1 MFARKYI
8 VDCMKNLYNSKY
20 ITARDGN
27 VSFKPKNANF
37 FYISPSSIKKNE
49 IDEDQIIKIYFKK
62 SDIIFPNK
70 LNYNFVYNNNNYK
83 PSKELLMHSIFL
95 TDEIFKDEDIFLVH
109 AHPPNII
116 SYTGLNKSNELKNI
130 KKIFPEVNFGRIGNN
145 VKYKKSGSY
154 DLSKECYDKLNNF
167 DIVALEKHG
176 SLSIGNNYEE
186 ILENMDTLEYY
197 INIKLRTFEK

>member
-1 MFARKYI
+1 M
-8 VDCMKNLYNSKY
+8 
-20 ITARDGN
+20 
-27 VSFKPKNANF
+27 
-37 FYISPSSIKKNE
+37 
-49 IDEDQIIKIYFKK
+49 
-62 SDIIFPNK
+62 
-70 LNYNFVYNNNNYK
+70 
-83 PSKELLMHSIFL
+83 
-95 TDEIFKDEDIFLVH
+95 
-109 AHPPNII
+109 
-116 SYTGLNKSNELKNI
+116 
-130 KKIFPEVNFGRIGNN
+130 NFGRIGNN